1 MGPAASRFPS
11 GPAGRGGAA
20 VCSRSRDVL
29 PPRTPRAHA
38 PCAVSPGFPQE
49 AGCGPGLPSP
59 RATSRRSLTPPAPR
73 ILRALPVQ
81 VADTCPRPW
90 LPLGH
95 PAPTQALALT
105 EGWAAGLRG
114 GGAGAGAGRAISG
127 GPRGPRHPRSET
139 RTKGVTQRETKGLR
153 VAAGGGGEAHR
164 SRSVLGAAASRHA
177 VPTRLSAPSAPW
189 PRRPLRSGRPQTVP
203 PGRRPAPLRWL

>member
-1 MGPAASRFPS
+1 MGPAASRFPPLPS
-11 GPAGRGGAA
+11 GPAG
-20 VCSRSRDVL
+20 RDVL
-29 PPRTPRAHA
+29 PPRSPRAHA

-81 VADTCPRPW
+81 VADTWPRPR

-114 GGAGAGAGRAISG
+114 GEAGAGRAIPG
-127 GPRGPRHPRSET
+127 GPRGPRHPRSEK
-139 RTKGVTQRETKGLR
+139 RTKGVTQRGQRASESPQRGE
-153 VAAGGGGEAHR
+153 GGGAQKPQCPRG
-164 SRSVLGAAASRHA
+164 RSV
-177 VPTRLSAPSAPW
+177 P
-189 PRRPLRSGRPQTVP
+189 PRRPHAAVRSQRALAPSVPAVREAPDRPSRAEA
-203 PGRRPAPLRWL
+203 GPAPVAVTRAPGPR